1 MVGAVRAALIVA
13 FLAGIVFAAG
23 DVLVPNSGASYIPR
37 ALETTGTP
45 DLVRV
50 GDLSEL
56 TASGD
61 IRSGD
66 ILRYGQPKLLLRMG
80 ALAYPARAT
89 FTNLRTGTI
98 VALTDPAERPS
109 SFRLREF
116 VRLIL
121 MLTALALVV
130 VRGRQPAVLALAAYI
145 FLNEFALE
153 ALSGNWLGTAA
164 ALTFGTL
171 QGFLAVVASAC
182 LVYLASTFAPKSQAT
197 NALLLL
203 AYAGAA
209 VFAFCELGSIA
220 ADVLYGTQWDADG
233 HLLYVVQ
240 IALTCVAL
248 VVFVTA
254 ARAADPSDRRRI
266 LILMAATAIGSAY
279 TLIGL
284 FGSAFFSELQENL
297 AVLATVIMAI
307 GLVYAIVVEHLFD
320 IGFVVNR
327 AVVYAVTA
335 TFVVSAFVAIEWLV
349 EHAAASFGHVQG
361 AAIELAL
368 AIAVA
373 LSLRPI
379 HKRVDAFVDGAIFAA
394 RHRAANA
401 LLRFAED
408 CGDFR
413 EADALLRTTLSTL
426 RIYARTSRC
435 AIFLAAEDGDLY
447 AKYSDG
453 IQIAKLGVD
462 DPTVVRLRT
471 SRAPVDRAGYAL
483 LTVADIA
490 FPMLRRRSLIGA
502 IFCSLPARAEPYSPE
517 ERDAL
522 AEVAREVGAS
532 LVALEAAAAQRLAA
546 EVAELRARLALE
558 LS

>member
-1 MVGAVRAALIVA
+1 MIGAVRAALIVA

-23 DVLVPNSGASYIPR
+23 DVIVPNGGASYIPR
-37 ALETTGTP
+37 ALEYTGKP

-50 GDLSEL
+50 GDLNAL
-56 TASGD
+56 HVDGD
-61 IRSGD
+61 VRPGD
-66 ILRYGQPKLLLRMG
+66 VLRYGEPKLQLRMNT
-80 ALAYPARAT
+80 LPYPGRAT
-89 FTNLRTGTI
+89 FTNLRTGTL
-98 VALTDPAERPS
+98 VTLTDSGERPS
-109 SFRLREF
+109 SFRLREL

-121 MLTALALVV
+121 ILTALGLVV
-130 VRGRQPAVLALAAYI
+130 ARGRQPAVLALAAYI
-145 FLNEFALE
+145 FFNEFTLE
-153 ALSGNWLGTAA
+153 ALSGIWLGPAA
-164 ALTFGTL
+164 ALTYPTL
-171 QGFLAVVASAC
+171 QGCLSVVASAC
-182 LVYLASTFAPKSQAT
+182 LVYLASTFAPKTQT
-197 NALLLL
+197 TKGLLIV

-209 VFAFCELGSIA
+209 IFALCELGGVL

-240 IALTCVAL
+240 IALTAVAL
-248 VVFVTA
+248 VVFVKG
-254 ARAADPSDRRRI
+254 ARAADPADRRRI

-279 TLIGL
+279 ALIGL
-284 FGSAFFSELQENL
+284 FGGAFFNELQENL
-297 AVLATVIMAI
+297 AYGATVVMAI
-307 GLVYAIVVEHLFD
+307 GLMYAIVVEHLFD

-335 TFVVSAFVAIEWLV
+335 AFVVSAFGAIEWLV

-361 AAIELAL
+361 AAIELGL

-379 HKRVDAFVDGAIFAA
+379 HKKVDAFVDGAIFAA

-413 EADALLRTTLSTL
+413 EADALLRTTLATL
-426 RIYARTSRC
+426 RIYARTSQC

-447 AKYSDG
+447 AKYTDG
-453 IQIAKLGVD
+453 IQVTKLGVD

-471 SRAPVDRAGYAL
+471 SRAPVDRDEYEL
-483 LTVADIA
+483 LTIADIA

-502 IFCSLPARAEPYSPE
+502 IFCSLPKRAEPYSPE
-517 ERDAL
+517 ELDAL

-532 LVALEAAAAQRLAA
+532 LVALEAAAAQHLAA

-558 LS
+558 MS